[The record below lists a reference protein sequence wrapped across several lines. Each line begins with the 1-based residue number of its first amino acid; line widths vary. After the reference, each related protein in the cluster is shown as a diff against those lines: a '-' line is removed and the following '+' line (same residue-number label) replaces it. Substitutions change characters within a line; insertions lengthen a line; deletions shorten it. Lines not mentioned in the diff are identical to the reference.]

1 MEDQIREPSAG
12 QGKIIQID
20 EEQVKRRLD
29 NLVRGTV
36 EETINELLEAEADAL
51 LGANRYER
59 TESRKGHRSGSYSRR
74 LHVNRHRY

>member
-1 MEDQIREPSAG
+1 MEDRIREPLAG

-36 EETINELLEAEADAL
+36 EETINELDS
-51 LGANRYER
+51 NREMA
-59 TESRKGHRSGSYSRR
+59 
-74 LHVNRHRY
+74 

>member
-1 MEDQIREPSAG
+1 MEDQIKEPLEG

-36 EETINELLEAEADAL
+36 EETINELLEAEADQAGYTSGVTGPIL
-51 LGANRYER
+51 QRVLSAFCR
-59 TESRKGHRSGSYSRR
+59 RSSVKR
-74 LHVNRHRY
+74 LTV

>member
-1 MEDQIREPSAG
+1 MEDQIREPLAG

-36 EETINELLEAEADAL
+36 EETINELDS
-51 LGANRYER
+51 NRG
-59 TESRKGHRSGSYSRR
+59 TA
-74 LHVNRHRY
+74 